1 MNRSLPP
8 GIQRRNCGFVINILT
23 GTSGLSSSFVSKKRH
38 GLSFRIRA
46 TREPQLAAPSI
57 HEGAVYAIGSES
69 NRLFQRPG
77 KSPNG
82 VQEVR

>member
-1 MNRSLPP
+1 
-8 GIQRRNCGFVINILT
+8 V
-23 GTSGLSSSFVSKKRH
+23 
-38 GLSFRIRA
+38 LSFRIRA

-82 VQEVR
+82 VQEVG